1 MNKTTILFL
10 SNTFECLI
18 AKHQNFFEQP
28 IIKLFLQQPANRA
41 SFLAALE
48 NPTSPYVN
56 ELNDK
61 FEFFYYRT
69 RIQKYLC
76 SLIHFYSIDYDKRE
90 RKHRE
95 RYLSILDKPASE
107 FENGTSL
114 LELLDY
120 DLDMDNWNYSFE
132 LSSIL
137 SDEDLIIAIRKLT
150 HKQGV
155 VLSLYFINGYTN
167 KEIAAYFK
175 ETPQNISNIR
185 KQAIHKI
192 RQNYRKR
199 TLNRKEDKYCG

>member
-1 MNKTTILFL
+1 MNKTTIRFL
-10 SNTFECLI
+10 SNTFDCLI
-18 AKHQNFFEQP
+18 VKHQHFFEQP
-28 IIKLFLQQPANRA
+28 IMKLFLQQPSNRA

-48 NPTSPYVN
+48 NPTTLYVN

-95 RYLSILDKPASE
+95 RYLTILDKPAAE

-114 LELLDY
+114 LDLLDY
-120 DLDMDNWNYSFE
+120 DVDMDRCNCFE

-150 HKQGV
+150 RKQGA
-155 VLSLYFINGYTN
+155 VLSLYFIKGYSN
-167 KEIAAYFK
+167 KEIAAYFQ
-175 ETPQNISNIR
+175 ETPQNISSIR

-192 RQNYRKR
+192 RQNYLKR
-199 TLNRKEDKYCG
+199 TMIRKENKHCG

>member
-10 SNTFECLI
+10 SNTFDCLI
-18 AKHQNFFEQP
+18 VKHQRFFEQP

-48 NPTSPYVN
+48 NPTTPYVS

-90 RKHRE
+90 RKYRE

-114 LELLDY
+114 LDLLDY
-120 DLDMDNWNYSFE
+120 DVDMDRYNYQLE

-137 SDEDLIIAIRKLT
+137 SDEDLIFAIRKLT
-150 HKQGV
+150 RKQGV
-155 VLSLYFINGYTN
+155 VLSLFFIKGYSN
-167 KEIAAYFK
+167 KEIAAYFQ
-175 ETPQNISNIR
+175 ETPQNISSIR

-192 RQNYRKR
+192 RQNYLKR
-199 TLNRKEDKYCG
+199 TTIRKENKHCG